1 MTLSNISE
9 GLVISLWGVGIT
21 FIALGLLILI
31 IFILR
36 WLWPPEINPFK
47 PEESE
52 EKRREIAAAIAVAVS
67 LLERGDRISADLGH
81 VLEGPRGRW
90 WRSKVEKSN

>member
-1 MTLSNISE
+1 MTEFSQ
-9 GLVISLWGVGIT
+9 GLTLTLWGVGIT

-36 WLWPPEINPFK
+36 WLWPPEVNVFK
-47 PEESE
+47 PDESE

-67 LLERGDRISADLGH
+67 LCEYEDKMSQDLGRG
-81 VLEGPRGRW
+81 LEAPRGRW
-90 WRSKVEKSN
+90 WRRRG